1 MTLIGCRCKCS
12 NVFSRAVLISQE
24 CFIPS
29 SPSPSGMWEEDK
41 KKRHIVL
48 FSMRVTDMD
57 SQERTT
63 TVGLS
68 SNTLE
73 ASQDK
78 AYTPSESSK
87 AAQRDFHR
95 EMMRRS

>member
-1 MTLIGCRCKCS
+1 MLYPLLPLPKWDVGGG
-12 NVFSRAVLISQE
+12 QE
-24 CFIPS
+24 
-29 SPSPSGMWEEDK
+29 D
-41 KKRHIVL
+41 KRHIVL

-63 TVGLS
+63 TVRLL
-68 SNTLE
+68 SNTLQ